1 MMSVVGAPQP
11 DLIAVVDDDESF
23 RKAVQ
28 NVLRSAGL
36 QVRTF
41 ASAEDFLRSGQQG
54 QTACLISDIQM
65 PGMNGLEL
73 LAKLVTEERRIPVVF
88 ITGYGT
94 ARLRNQAQQLGAVQ
108 VLDKPFD
115 DEVLLETIREVMG
128 A

>member
-1 MMSVVGAPQP
+1 MMSVVGALQP

-41 ASAEDFLRSGQQG
+41 ASAEDFLRSGQLG

-73 LAKLVTEERRIPVVF
+73 LGKLVTEERRIPVVF
-88 ITGYGT
+88 ITGYGN

>member
-1 MMSVVGAPQP
+1 MMSVVGALQP

-36 QVRTF
+36 QVRAF
-41 ASAEDFLRSGQQG
+41 ASAEDFLRSGQLG

-73 LAKLVTEERRIPVVF
+73 LGKLVTEERRIPVVF

-115 DEVLLETIREVMG
+115 AEVLLETIREVTG